1 MPRPSYPSYG
11 APNAAG
17 YGAAPNPAPYGAA
30 PNAPGGGAH
39 PPPIGFNPSVVH
51 GVSSCK
57 LLFHTRGY
65 YTVVQRYEL
74 YFEVVLHATESRDK
88 HQPDEQTGLYADF
101 TMLLNH

>member
-1 MPRPSYPSYG
+1 MPRSSYPSYG

-51 GVSSCK
+51 GASSCK

-74 YFEVVLHATESRDK
+74 YFKWCFMLQNPEIS
-88 HQPDEQTGLYADF
+88 TGLMSKLACMQTLPCY
-101 TMLLNH
+101 